1 MLLEGIKDPVIIML
15 VHEPADLA
23 AQGLD
28 PYMWEEVIS
37 TPAAALTDVV
47 KERAKAVSEGGW
59 GIDHKYMQRRIDQ
72 DLEATKGYEAGPIA
86 DIAKDFYRGV
96 VTNITYAKIPSLTGD
111 ALYVVPHNMSR
122 DRATGNVN
130 VILSGND
137 ISLPM
142 ITLKP
147 NRIVPVSGGYLVPLK
162 YWWRWRWHW
171 VNLSAH
177 TA

>member
-1 MLLEGIKDPVIIML
+1 MQDHVARRHQRPGDHHARARAGGSSRTRLTV
-15 VHEPADLA
+15 
-23 AQGLD
+23 D

-37 TPAAALTDVV
+37 TPAAALTVVV

-59 GIDHKYMQRRIDQ
+59 GIDDNYMQRRIDQ

-111 ALYVVPHNMSR
+111 ALYVVPRNMSR

-130 VILSGND
+130 VILSGNG

-147 NRIVPVSGGYLVPLK
+147 NQIVPVSGGYLVPLK
-162 YWWRWRWHW
+162 YWWRWR
-171 VNLSAH
+171 
-177 TA
+177 